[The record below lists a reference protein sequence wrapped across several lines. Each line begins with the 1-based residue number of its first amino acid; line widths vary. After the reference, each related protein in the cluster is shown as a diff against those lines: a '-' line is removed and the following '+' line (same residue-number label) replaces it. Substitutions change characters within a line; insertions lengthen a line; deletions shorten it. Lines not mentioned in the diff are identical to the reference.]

1 MIFIPDT
8 SHWNAVSS
16 ILQVLPRDVTSLEMA
31 LLPVVCEV
39 SQRKTKYIV
48 LLRPVCEPVAIAYY
62 FPPSHLQPHQTRAPV
77 NILSSSLPCFHHTS
91 YLCTGV
97 QVWQRCTALAI
108 ADRYTVNR
116 TLHLWTNG
124 AMLHTWFCL
133 DLSVSPF
140 FITDFVL
147 HYLWTYITDRHP
159 MLVTFGRII
168 HKCNLHPNLPLPVII
183 SVHLWGA
190 WNTSVSKKIVKTAE
204 NISYW

>member
-1 MIFIPDT
+1 MIFIPDA

-62 FPPSHLQPHQTRAPV
+62 FPPSHLQPHQTAIVLRRTR
-77 NILSSSLPCFHHTS
+77 SSLPCFHHTS

-116 TLHLWTNG
+116 TLHLWTEWRH
-124 AMLHTWFCL
+124 ATYLVLSWLICIALLHNWLCFTL
-133 DLSVSPF
+133 
-140 FITDFVL
+140 I
-147 HYLWTYITDRHP
+147 
-159 MLVTFGRII
+159 M
-168 HKCNLHPNLPLPVII
+168 
-183 SVHLWGA
+183 
-190 WNTSVSKKIVKTAE
+190 
-204 NISYW
+204 NIYYG